1 MLSLFKSNTQKNK
14 NVGLGGALVTANNAR
29 KMREQNARN
38 KLNFSANAGGGG
50 ALVTANNA
58 RKMREQ
64 NARNK
69 LNFSANVGGGGG
81 SNNNNN
87 NALKRFAGAKGIV
100 NLRAYNKMTTQ
111 RNNLMNKN
119 RLLFFNQ
126 NNKKPLLA
134 FVPQKLRDSNISAL
148 GKILGRDYAFQ
159 ANGPMGPGHYNKQ
172 FVSQL
177 MIPNNPLIPGPV
189 VPGIGPD
196 PGPGPIVPFGGG
208 ASNNNNNIR
217 RRCAELLREKAM
229 IEKQLRELGCD
240 SKNGR

>member
-38 KLNFSANAGGGG
+38 KLNFSAN
-50 ALVTANNA
+50 
-58 RKMREQ
+58 
-64 NARNK
+64 
-69 LNFSANVGGGGG
+69 VGGGGY
-81 SNNNNN
+81 NNNNN

-177 MIPNNPLIPGPV
+177 MIPNNPLIPGPI
-189 VPGIGPD
+189 VPGIGPG

>member
-1 MLSLFKSNTQKNK
+1 MIFFYAIKYKMFSLFQSKKNK
-14 NVGLGGALVTANNAR
+14 NVGPGALVTANNAR
-29 KMREQNARN
+29 KMREQNARK
-38 KLNFSANAGGGG
+38 KLNFSAND
-50 ALVTANNA
+50 
-58 RKMREQ
+58 
-64 NARNK
+64 
-69 LNFSANVGGGGG
+69 
-81 SNNNNN
+81 
-87 NALKRFAGAKGIV
+87 NALKRFAGAKGIA
-100 NLRAYNKMTTQ
+100 NLRMYNNTTTQ

-119 RLLFFNQ
+119 RVMFFNQ

-134 FVPQKLRDSNISAL
+134 FVPQKLRDSNISAI

-177 MIPNNPLIPGPV
+177 MIPNNPLIPGPII
-189 VPGIGPD
+189 PGPD
-196 PGPGPIVPFGGG
+196 PGPGPIVPFGP
-208 ASNNNNNIR
+208 SNNIR

>member
-14 NVGLGGALVTANNAR
+14 NVGPGGALVTANNAR
-29 KMREQNARN
+29 N
-38 KLNFSANAGGGG
+38 
-50 ALVTANNA
+50 
-58 RKMREQ
+58 MREQ

-87 NALKRFAGAKGIV
+87 ALKRFAGAKGIA
-100 NLRAYNKMTTQ
+100 NLRMYNKMTTQ

-119 RLLFFNQ
+119 RVMFFNQ

-148 GKILGRDYAFQ
+148 GKILGREYAFQ

-177 MIPNNPLIPGPV
+177 MIPNNPLIPGPI
-189 VPGIGPD
+189 VPGIGPG

-208 ASNNNNNIR
+208 ASNNINNNLR

>member
-1 MLSLFKSNTQKNK
+1 MIFFYAIIYYKMLSLFKSNTQKNK

-38 KLNFSANAGGGG
+38 KLNFSAN
-50 ALVTANNA
+50 
-58 RKMREQ
+58 
-64 NARNK
+64 
-69 LNFSANVGGGGG
+69 VGGGGY
-81 SNNNNN
+81 NNNNN

-177 MIPNNPLIPGPV
+177 MIPNNPLIPGPI
-189 VPGIGPD
+189 VPGIGPG

>member
-1 MLSLFKSNTQKNK
+1 MFSLFQSKKNK
-14 NVGLGGALVTANNAR
+14 NVGPGALVTANNAR
-29 KMREQNARN
+29 KMREQNA
-38 KLNFSANAGGGG
+38 
-50 ALVTANNA
+50 
-58 RKMREQ
+58 
-64 NARNK
+64 
-69 LNFSANVGGGGG
+69 
-81 SNNNNN
+81 
-87 NALKRFAGAKGIV
+87 LKRFAGAKGIA
-100 NLRAYNKMTTQ
+100 NLRMYNNTTTQ

-119 RLLFFNQ
+119 RVMFFNQ

-134 FVPQKLRDSNISAL
+134 FVPQKLRDSNISAI

-177 MIPNNPLIPGPV
+177 MIPNNPLIPGPI
-189 VPGIGPD
+189 VPGPG
-196 PGPGPIVPFGGG
+196 PGPGPIVPFGP
-208 ASNNNNNIR
+208 SNNIR

>member
-14 NVGLGGALVTANNAR
+14 NVGP
-29 KMREQNARN
+29 
-38 KLNFSANAGGGG
+38 GG

-69 LNFSANVGGGGG
+69 LNFSANVGGGG

-87 NALKRFAGAKGIV
+87 NALKRFAGAKGIS

-177 MIPNNPLIPGPV
+177 MIPNNPLIPGPI

>member
-1 MLSLFKSNTQKNK
+1 
-14 NVGLGGALVTANNAR
+14 
-29 KMREQNARN
+29 
-38 KLNFSANAGGGG
+38 
-50 ALVTANNA
+50 
-58 RKMREQ
+58 
-64 NARNK
+64 
-69 LNFSANVGGGGG
+69 
-81 SNNNNN
+81 
-87 NALKRFAGAKGIV
+87 
-100 NLRAYNKMTTQ
+100 
-111 RNNLMNKN
+111 MNKN

-177 MIPNNPLIPGPV
+177 MIPNNPLIPGPI

>member
-1 MLSLFKSNTQKNK
+1 MFSLFKSKTRGQKNK
-14 NVGLGGALVTANNAR
+14 NIGL
-29 KMREQNARN
+29 
-38 KLNFSANAGGGG
+38 GGGG

-69 LNFSANVGGGGG
+69 LNFSANVGGGG
-81 SNNNNN
+81 SSTNNN
-87 NALKRFAGAKGIV
+87 NALKRFAGAKGIA
-100 NLRAYNKMTTQ
+100 NLRMYNKTTTQ

-119 RLLFFNQ
+119 RVMFFNQ

-172 FVSQL
+172 FVYQL
-177 MIPNNPLIPGPV
+177 MIPNNPLIPGPI

-240 SKNGR
+240 SKNGQ

>member
-38 KLNFSANAGGGG
+38 KLNFSAN
-50 ALVTANNA
+50 V
-58 RKMREQ
+58 
-64 NARNK
+64 
-69 LNFSANVGGGGG
+69 GGGG

-87 NALKRFAGAKGIV
+87 NALKRFAGAKGIA

-177 MIPNNPLIPGPV
+177 MIPNNPLIPGPI